1 MYNPNVPV
9 RGPNK
14 TIFADGTEFT
24 VSEAFGQP
32 IIDIFAPSAPQAPV
46 GGEERGPIFYSTT
59 FYSLCFRAPAKPDSP
74 MLIQLFWNKLTA
86 RKDPNG
92 HVERRVDKFVVGDV
106 KENDGEIFG
115 ERARHMEFYEY
126 GYTGIYYRSY
136 DRGVLDNYYYPS
148 TAIDP
153 DYHTSTVTADDG
165 LLSPFNLDCAIW
177 CPKVDAGNTLDYKAE
192 GLLYRPRYV
201 DYILYEGWPQGQG
214 SYDSGD
220 FYYYAPGNEGDM
232 PAVKT
237 VHEMYGDFTVDKLDQ
252 DNYVNP
258 FSILLS
264 HQMANYSNLPGTPC
278 FFNQNYFPPPFLDKE
293 CWLNWAYGYGW
304 PDPDY
309 YRGRFDIRNRGYC
322 GFFFGNKDSIPYN
335 NMDTFIES
343 GLGPE
348 YQPVN
353 GMYNGTLLQGIAGW
367 NHIRP
372 IITGTDYAGSSGD
385 AHFFYDDI
393 SIYRKKDN
401 DMDKEWMRF
410 TQQDKEEYVEY
421 HVEGE
426 GDAFNDVY
434 GDKERSLDYYGV
446 YTLMGSPEHWNEVVL
461 PKPQDLDAQ
470 PYPSDPDFNLP
481 KDLDFNAVD
490 PKTHT
495 FDDPDTYPN
504 ATPVDSPDKKL
515 GGVFVGGIPGEKSIQ
530 ELRDSGFERF
540 EPYDGELDKGA
551 YRFSLYVTSKG
562 WNHIKDCLLTKKDRG
577 QTDEEGNPIETY
589 PQMTYVGSQVMPGIP
604 GAPQYEHGYHITDI
618 WDSEEINFLKP
629 GGL

>member
-1 MYNPNVPV
+1 MYNPDVPV

-24 VSEAFGQP
+24 VSEMFGQP
-32 IIDIFAPSAPQAPV
+32 IIDIFAPSAAQAPV
-46 GGEERGPIFYSTT
+46 GEEEGAPVVYSTT

-86 RKDPNG
+86 RKDVDG
-92 HVERRVDKFVVGDV
+92 HIERRVDKYVVGNV
-106 KENDGEIFG
+106 KENDGSSLG
-115 ERARHMEFYEY
+115 EKARHMEFYEY
-126 GYTGIYYRSY
+126 GYTGVKDVSF
-136 DRGVLDNYYYPS
+136 DRGVLDYYMYPS

-153 DYHTSTVTADDG
+153 DHHTSTVTADDG
-165 LLSPFNLDCAIW
+165 IVTPFNLDCAIW
-177 CPKVDAGNTLDYKAE
+177 CPKVDAGNTMDYK
-192 GLLYRPRYV
+192 GDGMLYRPHTV
-201 DYILYEGWPQGQG
+201 NYILIEGWPEV

-220 FYYYAPGNEGDM
+220 FYYCDNSNTQAM
-232 PAVKT
+232 KT
-237 VHEMYGDFTVDKLDQ
+237 PQEFYGDFTIDKLDQ
-252 DNYVNP
+252 DNHVNP
-258 FSILLS
+258 FSIMLS
-264 HQMANYSNLPGTPC
+264 YQMADYNTESNSC
-278 FFNQNYFPPPFLDKE
+278 WFNQDRFPPPFLDKE
-293 CWLNWAYGYGW
+293 CWLNWAQGYGW
-304 PDPDY
+304 PDPAY
-309 YRGRFDIRNRGYC
+309 YRGEFDIRNRGYC
-322 GFFFGNKDSIPYN
+322 GFFFGGKDYIVRLEMEHP
-335 NMDTFIES
+335 DGKLIETS
-343 GLGPE
+343 LGSDL
-348 YQPVN
+348 QPVN

-393 SIYRKKDN
+393 SIFRKKDN
-401 DMDKEWMRF
+401 DMSKEWMEF
-410 TQQDKEEYVEY
+410 SEQDKEEYVEY

-434 GDKERSLDYYGV
+434 GDKEMSLDRYGV
-446 YTLMGSPEHWNEVVL
+446 YTLMGSPEHWNEIVL
-461 PKPQDLDAQ
+461 PKPQDLDSQ
-470 PYPSDPDFNLP
+470 PYPSWDPDFDLP
-481 KDLDFNAVD
+481 KEIDFNAID

-495 FDDPDTYPN
+495 FDDPDTYPKD
-504 ATPVDSPDKKL
+504 TPVDSPNKKL

-551 YRFSLYVTSKG
+551 YRFSLYITSKG

-577 QTDEEGNPIETY
+577 QTDEEGNSIETY

-618 WDSEEINFLKP
+618 WDPEEINFLKP